1 MIRTLYSLGSP
12 ADRRRLVLVLTLIG
26 ISAVALAIGLILIA
40 LFLDTLFSE
49 DPAQAAAWLPW
60 IIISVLVYAAADW
73 PTEVIAQ
80 DLGHDY
86 VLRIHRLIADRTA
99 QLPLGYFEED
109 RAGQIGVVA
118 TSGAL
123 FAANAPAMMLRPML
137 HGAASAGLACVFLIA
152 VDWRLGLVTVAV
164 AAVVWFAYNRLMR
177 QYRVAERQKGERN
190 EHGAAEVLEFAQVQP
205 VLRMAGPDSLG
216 ERAVRASI
224 REQLSAQQHTQKTG
238 EMIMGRLALIIM
250 VGTVVIDALATVLL
264 LNHWLEAGTYIGV
277 IVLVFILA
285 RVAMS
290 GIPYGEGLESA
301 RNTLDEIQKIL
312 DARVLPEP
320 AVPAAP
326 RDYSIEFDG
335 VGFGYEPNTPVVRD
349 VSFRVAPGTTTA
361 LVGPSGCGKSTLLK
375 LAARFYDVDQGTIRI
390 GGVDIRDLGSRAVLD
405 SLAMVFQYV
414 YLFEDTLYENI
425 RLGCHNATRE
435 EVLRAAELAGVTEIA
450 RQLPQGFDT
459 LISEGG
465 QNLSG
470 GERQRVSIARA
481 LLKDARIVLLDEAT
495 SSLDVQ
501 NEHLVMRGM
510 KTLSAERTIVV
521 IAHRLHT
528 IRDADQI
535 VMMSP
540 SGTVESIGNHE
551 ELMESSPR
559 YRSFWGEKSDA
570 TSWKL

>member
-290 GIPYGEGLESA
+290 GIPYGCLLYTS
-301 RNTLDEIQKIL
+301 
-312 DARVLPEP
+312 PS
-320 AVPAAP
+320 P
-326 RDYSIEFDG
+326 RDLS
-335 VGFGYEPNTPVVRD
+335 TSRM
-349 VSFRVAPGTTTA
+349 
-361 LVGPSGCGKSTLLK
+361 PS
-375 LAARFYDVDQGTIRI
+375 
-390 GGVDIRDLGSRAVLD
+390 
-405 SLAMVFQYV
+405 
-414 YLFEDTLYENI
+414 
-425 RLGCHNATRE
+425 
-435 EVLRAAELAGVTEIA
+435 
-450 RQLPQGFDT
+450 
-459 LISEGG
+459 
-465 QNLSG
+465 
-470 GERQRVSIARA
+470 
-481 LLKDARIVLLDEAT
+481 
-495 SSLDVQ
+495 
-501 NEHLVMRGM
+501 
-510 KTLSAERTIVV
+510 SA
-521 IAHRLHT
+521 
-528 IRDADQI
+528 
-535 VMMSP
+535 
-540 SGTVESIGNHE
+540 
-551 ELMESSPR
+551 
-559 YRSFWGEKSDA
+559 
-570 TSWKL
+570 